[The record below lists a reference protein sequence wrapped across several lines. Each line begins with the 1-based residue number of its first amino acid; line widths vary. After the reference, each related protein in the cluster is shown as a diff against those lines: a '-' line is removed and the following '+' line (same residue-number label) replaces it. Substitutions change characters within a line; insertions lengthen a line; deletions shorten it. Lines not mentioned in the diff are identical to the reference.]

1 MDFHLGGYS
10 PIKARDRELGR
21 SLTKCFKMARQTT
34 AETKCTSQKPNGTP
48 ERNTSNG
55 SRSMS
60 ALSLID
66 KIYESIRDAKHNKA
80 HVEKFRS
87 TTEMIVKAL
96 NGMDVNFIRGA
107 EFYSDMKETLYKI
120 LYHITE
126 ASNRNKWLKYMM
138 AKKDEMTF
146 VEIQKHADN
155 LVSRIIFSY
164 AQRTKEK
171 RRRSPSP
178 SSEGRCYHA
187 DSACGCSDV
196 SMES

>member
-1 MDFHLGGYS
+1 
-10 PIKARDRELGR
+10 
-21 SLTKCFKMARQTT
+21 MARQST
-34 AETKCTSQKPNGTP
+34 AETKSTSQQQNGTP

-55 SRSMS
+55 SRTLS

-66 KIYESIRDAKHNKA
+66 KIYEAVRDAKHNKA
-80 HVEKFRS
+80 HVEKFRG
-87 TTEMIVKAL
+87 TTQQIVKAL
-96 NGMDVNFIRGA
+96 NGIDVNFIRSA

-126 ASNRNKWLKYMM
+126 ASGRSKWLKYMM

-146 VEIQKHADN
+146 VEIQKHVDN

-178 SSEGRCYHA
+178 GSDGKRCGHA
-187 DSACGCSDV
+187 ESACSCSDV
-196 SMES
+196 SMEC